1 MSHYIALLGI
11 ATSAKVAENVLFICN
26 CSFLIWLFI
35 LIMSFKK
42 LITWNSNGIIP
53 IGKRLLHIIVT
64 IRVRTNKMQ
73 NLEMQK

>member
-1 MSHYIALLGI
+1 MSHYIALFGI

-26 CSFLIWLFI
+26 FSFLIWLFI

-42 LITWNSNGIIP
+42 PITWNSNGIIP

>member
-1 MSHYIALLGI
+1 MSHYIALFGI

-26 CSFLIWLFI
+26 FSFLIWLFI